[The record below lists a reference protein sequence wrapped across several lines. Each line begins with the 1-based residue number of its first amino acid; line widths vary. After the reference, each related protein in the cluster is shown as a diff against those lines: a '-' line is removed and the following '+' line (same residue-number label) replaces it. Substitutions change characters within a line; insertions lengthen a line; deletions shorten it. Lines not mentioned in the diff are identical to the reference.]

1 MMLAPPVLGV
11 SCQKFRRDWSV
22 QLSLCLQKENA
33 EIVNNKT
40 LTSALL
46 GRRLTRVELVFPL
59 LDILVLT
66 VMTEQFHRSRGT
78 LPWTLFCIL

>member
-1 MMLAPPVLGV
+1 MLAPPVLVV

-40 LTSALL
+40 LSIV
-46 GRRLTRVELVFPL
+46 GKKINKSRVGVPTARYFGF
-59 LDILVLT
+59 D
-66 VMTEQFHRSRGT
+66 
-78 LPWTLFCIL
+78 CDD